1 MYLVSRTAVY
11 CGSNIDKQASI
22 HYERVSETKSMKTLD
37 ISRTIQPPEQ
47 ARLIGLWLLAICAM
61 VFAMVVLG
69 GFTRL
74 TESGL
79 SMTGWRPVTGWFP
92 PLSVEE
98 WQAHFDA
105 YRSSPEYQKINA
117 GMSLDEYKEIFWLEY
132 LHRLWGRFIGIAF
145 AVPFAFFLIKGW
157 LSRPMIIRLS
167 VLFAL
172 GGLQGVIG
180 WWMVKSGLVDR
191 PDVSQYRLAVHLLM
205 AFLIIG
211 LALWNALNLL
221 SYKTCVVR
229 PQIQR
234 FSTLIVG
241 VVFVTVFSG
250 ALVAGLNAGMI
261 YNTFPLMQGQVFPTE
276 GFAMSPW
283 YKNFFEDLATVQFQ
297 HRILA
302 VVSALLVVGLWVR
315 LRKFDTGLGYRAN
328 LMLVVVLAQ
337 VAMGIST
344 LLLVVPIP
352 LAAAH
357 QAGAVVLL
365 ISVIW
370 VRHGLRTS

>member
-1 MYLVSRTAVY
+1 MIAVY
-11 CGSNIDKQASI
+11 CGTNIDKQASI
-22 HYERVSETKSMKTLD
+22 HYERITVNESMNKLNKSYFE
-37 ISRTIQPPEQ
+37 IPEYH
-47 ARLIGLWLLAICAM
+47 ARMIGIWLLVICAM

-79 SMTGWRPVTGWFP
+79 SMTGWRPVTGWLP
-92 PLSVEE
+92 PLSVEQ

-105 YRSSPEYQKINA
+105 YRNSPEYLKINR
-117 GMSLDEYKEIFWLEY
+117 GMSLDEYKQIFWLEY
-132 LHRLWGRFIGIAF
+132 LHRLWGRMIGIAF
-145 AVPFAFFLIKGW
+145 ALPFAFFIIKGW
-157 LSRPMIIRLS
+157 LNRPLIARLS
-167 VLFAL
+167 ILFIL

-191 PDVSQYRLAVHLLM
+191 PDVSQYRLATHLFM
-205 AFLIIG
+205 AFLIIAM
-211 LALWNALNLL
+211 ALDLL
-221 SYKTCVVR
+221 SERANVVSGFTR
-229 PQIQR
+229 S
-234 FSTLIVG
+234 FATLILGIVL
-241 VVFVTVFSG
+241 VTVFSG

-261 YNTFPLMQGQVFPTE
+261 YNTFPLMQGALFPPE

-297 HRILA
+297 HRVLA
-302 VVSALLVVGLWVR
+302 MLSALLVLGFWYVGRTLQPALR
-315 LRKFDTGLGYRAN
+315 LRANVMLGI
-328 LMLVVVLAQ
+328 VGIQ

-357 QAGAVVLL
+357 QAGAVLL
-365 ISVIW
+365 LMAAIW
-370 VRHGLRTS
+370 VRHGLRTA

>member
-1 MYLVSRTAVY
+1 MKKLNN
-11 CGSNIDKQASI
+11 SNFSI
-22 HYERVSETKSMKTLD
+22 PQER
-37 ISRTIQPPEQ
+37 
-47 ARLIGLWLLAICAM
+47 ARIIGIWLLGICAM

-79 SMTGWRPVTGWFP
+79 SMTGWRPVTGWLP

-105 YRSSPEYQKINA
+105 YRNSPEYQKINA
-117 GMSLDEYKEIFWLEY
+117 GMNLEEYKEIFWLEF
-132 LHRLWGRFIGIAF
+132 LHRLWGRMIGIAF
-145 AVPFAFFLIKGW
+145 ALPFAFFLIRGW
-157 LSRPMIIRLS
+157 LNGLLIRRLS
-167 VLFAL
+167 FLLVL

-191 PDVSQYRLAVHLLM
+191 PDVSQYRLATHLIM
-205 AFLIIG
+205 AFLIIAY
-211 LALWNALNLL
+211 ALWVALDLL
-221 SYKTCVVR
+221 SEKTNLVSS
-229 PQIQR
+229 
-234 FSTLIVG
+234 FTSGYASLIVV
-241 VVFVTVFSG
+241 VVFMTVFSG

-261 YNTFPLMQGQVFPTE
+261 YNTFPLMQGGVFPPE
-276 GFAMSPW
+276 GFAMNPW

-297 HRILA
+297 HRVLAIL
-302 VVSALLVVGLWVR
+302 SALLVFGFWYAGRALQPEW
-315 LRKFDTGLGYRAN
+315 RKRAN
-328 LMLVVVLAQ
+328 LMLGVVVLQ

-357 QAGAVVLL
+357 QAGAVLLL
-365 ISVIW
+365 IAAVW
-370 VRHGLRTS
+370 VRHGLRAN

>member
-1 MYLVSRTAVY
+1 
-11 CGSNIDKQASI
+11 
-22 HYERVSETKSMKTLD
+22 
-37 ISRTIQPPEQ
+37 
-47 ARLIGLWLLAICAM
+47 M

-79 SMTGWRPVTGWFP
+79 SMTGWRPVTGWLP

-98 WQAHFDA
+98 WQTHFDA
-105 YRSSPEYQKINA
+105 YRNSPEYQKINA
-117 GMSLDEYKEIFWLEY
+117 GMSLYEYKEIFWLEY
-132 LHRLWGRFIGIAF
+132 LHRLWGRMIGIAF
-145 AVPFAFFLIKGW
+145 ALPFAFFLIKGW
-157 LSRPMIIRLS
+157 LNRPLVLRLS
-167 VLFAL
+167 LLLVL

-191 PDVSQYRLAVHLLM
+191 PDVSQYRLATHLIM
-205 AFLIIG
+205 AFLIIAF
-211 LALWNALNLL
+211 ALWAALDLL
-221 SYKTCVVR
+221 SDKASSVSPFTRGYA
-229 PQIQR
+229 
-234 FSTLIVG
+234 SLIVA

-261 YNTFPLMQGQVFPTE
+261 YNTFPLMQGDLFPPE
-276 GFAMSPW
+276 GFAATPW

-297 HRILA
+297 HRVLAIL
-302 VVSALLVVGLWVR
+302 SALLV
-315 LRKFDTGLGYRAN
+315 LGFWYAGRTLQPEWRMRSN
-328 LMLVVVLAQ
+328 VMLGVVALQ

-365 ISVIW
+365 IAAIW
-370 VRHGLRTS
+370 ARHGLRTN